1 MDRARI
7 PSHRL
12 YTGPGRNTNGDCRG
26 RTCYNAAMTY
36 KTTHE
41 GRRAPVVPGT
51 PMEDPPILDE
61 QERAQLVAS
70 LIEAEAEIKAGKG
83 AEYDPKALKD
93 RLVGIYRG
101 KKR

>member
-1 MDRARI
+1 MHRAKS
-7 PSHRL
+7 PSHGV
-12 YTGPGRNTNGDCRG
+12 YTGRSRNTNGDCRG
-26 RTCYNAAMTY
+26 RICYNAAMTA
-36 KTTHE
+36 KPTHK